1 MIERWRF
8 AEPPRVGQLLA
19 TWTADD
25 DPDDF
30 WLCRVNEWHAATG
43 KLAITYLERA
53 GGEAGRPLLPSR
65 PRAYELD
72 NTRAEEDILAK
83 AVACPVRAPA
93 PDASAAG
100 EVLSKV
106 LVELTLNERRAI
118 YNALY
123 PSKTAAKPDPV
134 GIWSWRPWSML
145 AGTVGRTTN

>member
-83 AVACPVRAPA
+83 VVACPVRAPA